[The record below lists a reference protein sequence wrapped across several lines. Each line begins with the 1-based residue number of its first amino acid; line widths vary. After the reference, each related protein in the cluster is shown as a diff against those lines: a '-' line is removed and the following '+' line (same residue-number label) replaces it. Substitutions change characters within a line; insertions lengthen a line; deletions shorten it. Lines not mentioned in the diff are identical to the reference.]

1 MESSGTLRRS
11 TFRPSL
17 AAAALLA
24 LAAGTLPVPAQGA
37 QAAGSP
43 EARAVSAEARTG
55 GAASPAG
62 AVPGKPAAGADA
74 VAEKFR
80 KLQKEMAVPGSGASG
95 PDAASPAPG
104 APEPAG
110 ILPLSLKILFGLVF
124 VILLAVV
131 CIRALKRLQ
140 GKILVRSPHA
150 GGGNLIEVLETC
162 HLGPQQRVV
171 ALRID
176 GEVGIVGVTQ
186 HGISLLSTLPQ
197 PADEV
202 RRRMAGAGNP
212 AAFSESLNK
221 LLDRFKKPKRVSD
234 LLDEQQA

>member
-1 MESSGTLRRS
+1 MESPGIGRRS
-11 TFRPSL
+11 RQRRPAL

-24 LAAGTLPVPAQGA
+24 LAAGTHPAPAHGA
-37 QAAGSP
+37 QAASGGP
-43 EARAVSAEARTG
+43 EPRAASAEARAG
-55 GAASPAG
+55 GEASPAG
-62 AVPGKPAAGADA
+62 AAGGSDA

-80 KLQKEMAVPGSGASG
+80 RLQKEMTRPGSGAAAS
-95 PDAASPAPG
+95 DAARPAP
-104 APEPAG
+104 AASEPAG
-110 ILPLSLKILFGLVF
+110 LLPVSLKILFGLAF

-140 GKILVRSPHA
+140 GNILARPGHA

-186 HGISLLSTLPQ
+186 HGISLLTTLPQ

-234 LLDEQQA
+234 LLDEQA